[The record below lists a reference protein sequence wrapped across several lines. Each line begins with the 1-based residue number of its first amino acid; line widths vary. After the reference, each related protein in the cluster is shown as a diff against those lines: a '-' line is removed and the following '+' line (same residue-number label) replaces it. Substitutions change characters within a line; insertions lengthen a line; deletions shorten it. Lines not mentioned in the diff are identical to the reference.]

1 MLPLRVAEGLAEAV
15 TVSDGAAEVDVDG
28 VDVPVLAAPND
39 LEAVAV
45 EDREGDLE

>member
-15 TVSDGAAEVDVDG
+15 TVSDGAAEVDVD
-28 VDVPVLAAPND
+28 VPVLAAPND

-45 EDREGDLE
+45 DDREGDLE